1 MMFDY
6 DDKELSPI
14 ELHAKFIEF
23 MPEFKNVGM
32 LIVPSSSAGVHLADD
47 APPDVI
53 KSGCHIYCHQ
63 L

>member
-47 APPDVI
+47 APPDV
-53 KSGCHIYCHQ
+53 
-63 L
+63 